1 MMKLTAFGREVRR
14 LRDERDES
22 LRTMAKAI
30 GTSPAFLSGVETGSK
45 NLPDDLFERICNY
58 LSLTKDGKKALK
70 ELAAQSVRTMKVA
83 MRHGDDEAREIAVAF
98 ARRFPQLSE
107 AEKELLRE
115 VLLKPKK

>member
-22 LRTMAKAI
+22 LRSMARAVA
-30 GTSPAFLSGVETGSK
+30 TSPAFLSGVETGSK
-45 NLPDDLFERICNY
+45 NLPDDLFERICNHF
-58 LSLTKDGKKALK
+58 SVTKSRKKILK
-70 ELAAQSVRTMKVA
+70 ELAAQSVRTIKVV

-107 AEKELLRE
+107 DDKNLLRK
-115 VLLKPKK
+115 VLIKPEE